1 MCNSAA
7 DNPKLRSILW
17 PVQTIL
23 LVLSPQFMID
33 AFMDQSTNK
42 RSNFMIL
49 LKKSLQTSRNLDLAS
64 VCYVDICKA
73 ATYVSPHNESIL
85 RLMVADIESDLRN
98 KVWNFANFYGID
110 TANSTLGYTIDQQAL
125 ATDFLLSRI
134 KLDKDDAIRT
144 LIPSCMDENA
154 PIIVK
159 LALVKSFSA
168 IMLEEYHLP
177 WNPTLDSLRDSIC
190 TPLRTLFLQVV
201 QEEMSHRSRESSV
214 TNHRGRVELL
224 VDTLRLYRSD
234 PSLAVLGS
242 DDRVEENIDFMRGL
256 ATLLTHPAQVVRQAA
271 AEVLVK
277 LHQPNTITQW
287 AFDMNNV
294 STFWRITSPPIVSIC
309 RSLLDTNSSKETQL
323 FLLGVLIRLIKTR
336 LTFINSKKSLFTLE
350 TSYIKEK
357 LQAANSLELSLLIL
371 LSSAH
376 KEVCDESFSCLETM
390 LLEVKSVDV
399 FEDGVNTQTTASNM
413 DVYRHLCVENY
424 QFMGRKAQQ
433 KRIRQCLQMLPNHTL
448 CSFNAWEEAWKR
460 WKMLTP
466 FVNRISE
473 ENETDPSESPTMYH
487 RRALPVGKSDKSKS
501 STTSAASIIS
511 KPQPDPE
518 IYEEKS
524 TEWQNFTGFL
534 AALGGCCLTR
544 EREINDTASQSSD
557 HSKKIANGPYTM
569 VDGFVA
575 EMTEMLVSSNVYVRE
590 GVKDTLGSDLSPT
603 LFMLLFRHLE
613 DRMKKCFDSGG
624 QPAHTNDNRL
634 FVEQL
639 VLVLR
644 LILDRL
650 VNPGDYLLNIDFS
663 TLVRQILD
671 YLDRLSNTYATLR
684 IKIKA
689 CILIEALMDKKENII
704 IQNSIVLR
712 NKMLE
717 ILVDWTSHVS
727 LLQKPHENDTNL
739 ERLQR
744 DLDQTCLKA
753 IVNVLYQ
760 LPLQPLDSVRP
771 ADATLIKS
779 KLFLKHFNF
788 FRKVLDGYKRSER
801 EIGIMQQKGS
811 LVKTASESYQDIA
824 QMKELIILAMSHLLS
839 ANVEAG
845 LKYSLSMGYDDD
857 EKTRTSFMQVLTNIL
872 DQGTEFETLA
882 ENVVTD
888 RYEKLVDVLVNSDM
902 EIALTL
908 CAVCPSTDI
917 SGLAE
922 VLLVCFESRGKIVP
936 LLKAV
941 VEREV
946 IKTEQEA
953 TLFRGTT
960 MATRLLS
967 AYAKI
972 ACVDYI
978 RLTLLPVMQ
987 YINTLPDNQLT
998 WELDP
1003 QKLNP
1008 GENVVKNKANVLL
1021 VTEKL
1026 LQAICSSVDS
1036 APRIFRE
1043 ELELIA
1049 TSVGSHFPEA
1059 KYTAVGGFV
1068 FLRLFGPAILSPE
1081 TAGFA
1086 KNALP
1091 KSSNTRKILLQA
1103 TRIIQNLA
1111 NNVLFGAKEPHMVS
1125 LNDFLTNN
1133 IYRVTSF
1140 LRSVS
1145 TFPES
1150 QSDIAGANL
1159 VMDQSNYT
1167 RLHKYLTSNLER
1179 ISRDLTN
1186 TYLTNGA
1193 STENLLQC
1201 KKNLE
1206 SLSTLLA
1213 QLGRP
1218 SETANPDSLH
1228 TRNYAVVNSNHNY
1241 SDFMRKHAHK
1251 DLSIISAEHKFY
1263 LGGKSKKGRPVFY
1276 LFTRTLDHQHTDF
1289 ELLTYYMLRVME
1301 PYLDAPFELM
1311 YDTTGFTLDNAIPIN
1326 WLDQLFSMIFNNM
1339 NDYLVA
1345 VHILNP
1351 TTHLLRHM
1359 LKLPRPLLNK
1369 VVKRLHIY
1377 SNLSEAGEAIEIS
1390 EFKFAKATLNLE
1402 KNPSVTIYPVTRLTN
1417 QRISLPVIVKIS
1429 SEELQIISM
1438 KKQEIFESYQAILR
1452 DVYHISQLEDI
1463 TPLLSMKSDHGEGI
1477 SIKHDRGKST
1487 MVLLSPQ
1494 RDAILSHLRRSKQR
1508 YESSRPSNI
1517 KERAIRPNDVP
1528 GRLLNMAL
1536 VNVGSSDPSLRLAAY
1551 NLLYSLS
1558 QSFKFHIGNQL
1569 FSARDMCIPSNSTGF
1584 VVSISENLALT
1595 ELHLTLEFL
1604 DEAIVGLLK
1613 SNEPMQQLCLDY
1625 MVPWWRNLESFSRP
1639 NFLEEAS
1646 SKTKIREIIM
1656 SLIDITM
1663 QKPELYKH
1671 MQNKVWKNIA
1681 EVEEITGMVIDCFVQ
1696 YSVEKGMGSSEAEM
1710 IADTFVT
1717 MGDLLVRGKLIT
1729 RLRRVIEGT
1738 SIQPCRQLVEHRS
1751 WREITV
1757 LLRFGLMLSFNS
1769 FSGIVSF
1776 LPEIYHTTT
1785 MVVVT
1790 GPTLIRSTVHKTVV
1804 NVIHNLC
1811 TTNTNLSEENR
1822 RKLQYI
1828 LNDICDSKNR
1838 VLFGLTN
1845 QMANA
1850 FTITP
1855 ETTTDYADS
1864 INLSYL
1870 QNIVKILIDTI
1881 SYGAANQDVANK
1893 WRARWMS
1900 LVTSTA
1906 FYFNPAIQPRAF
1918 VVLGCLAQDEVDDD
1932 LLYQILVALKGALA
1946 IFVESEP
1953 HLIISIIMCLTNLID
1968 NLPSDSRYLLH
1979 LFWLSV
1985 SLVQIAHPV
1994 IFQPA
1999 VEFLHSVLRALDSRD
2014 MFLYRSIE
2022 QVLLAARIDL
2032 EDCATELD
2040 KACEV
2045 SFKTYFS
2052 FAIAVI
2058 LLKGLDY
2065 CENKD
2070 VVYKCLSSF
2079 LVIESKHFTKEEVV
2093 EASALGYLT
2102 GLIPF
2107 AAKGNGLADLL
2118 QLACYKDIDT
2128 GNIDLGLLGS
2138 GLFDFLEI
2146 PENSTALLFVSLLVA
2161 LLNTTENETEK
2172 AFLYKLLAGAA
2183 TAVPE
2188 VFSLAYEPLLPKMNQ
2203 IVLNTQN
2210 HELLEAVKNIL
2221 LTACSESAFVSQ
2233 KRTQKWGLENLGFEA
2248 LINPMLGLMKHDII
2262 LNAKLASRLLGAI
2275 TDQQ

>member
-1 MCNSAA
+1 M
-7 DNPKLRSILW
+7 
-17 PVQTIL
+17 
-23 LVLSPQFMID
+23 
-33 AFMDQSTNK
+33 
-42 RSNFMIL
+42 
-49 LKKSLQTSRNLDLAS
+49 
-64 VCYVDICKA
+64 
-73 ATYVSPHNESIL
+73 
-85 RLMVADIESDLRN
+85 
-98 KVWNFANFYGID
+98 G
-110 TANSTLGYTIDQQAL
+110 
-125 ATDFLLSRI
+125 
-134 KLDKDDAIRT
+134 
-144 LIPSCMDENA
+144 
-154 PIIVK
+154 
-159 LALVKSFSA
+159 
-168 IMLEEYHLP
+168 
-177 WNPTLDSLRDSIC
+177 
-190 TPLRTLFLQVV
+190 
-201 QEEMSHRSRESSV
+201 SS
-214 TNHRGRVELL
+214 
-224 VDTLRLYRSD
+224 
-234 PSLAVLGS
+234 
-242 DDRVEENIDFMRGL
+242 
-256 ATLLTHPAQVVRQAA
+256 
-271 AEVLVK
+271 
-277 LHQPNTITQW
+277 
-287 AFDMNNV
+287 
-294 STFWRITSPPIVSIC
+294 
-309 RSLLDTNSSKETQL
+309 
-323 FLLGVLIRLIKTR
+323 
-336 LTFINSKKSLFTLE
+336 
-350 TSYIKEK
+350 
-357 LQAANSLELSLLIL
+357 
-371 LSSAH
+371 
-376 KEVCDESFSCLETM
+376 
-390 LLEVKSVDV
+390 
-399 FEDGVNTQTTASNM
+399 
-413 DVYRHLCVENY
+413 
-424 QFMGRKAQQ
+424 
-433 KRIRQCLQMLPNHTL
+433 
-448 CSFNAWEEAWKR
+448 
-460 WKMLTP
+460 
-466 FVNRISE
+466 
-473 ENETDPSESPTMYH
+473 
-487 RRALPVGKSDKSKS
+487 
-501 STTSAASIIS
+501 ASIIS

-544 EREINDTASQSSD
+544 EREMNDSASQSSD
-557 HSKKIANGPYTM
+557 NSKKIANGPFTM

-590 GVKDTLGSDLSPT
+590 GIKDTLGNDLSPT

-613 DRMKKCFDSGG
+613 DRMKKCFDSSG
-624 QPAHTNDNRL
+624 QPIHTNENRL

-650 VNPGDYLLNIDFS
+650 VNPGDYLLSIDFS
-663 TLVRQILD
+663 TLVRQFLD
-671 YLDRLSNTYATLR
+671 YLDRLSNTYVTLR

-689 CILIEALMDKKENII
+689 CILIEALMEKKESII

-717 ILVDWTSHVS
+717 TLVDWTSHVS
-727 LLQKPHENDTNL
+727 LLQKSHEEDNNL

-744 DLDQTCLKA
+744 DLDQACLKA
-753 IVNVLYQ
+753 IVNVLHQ
-760 LPLQPLDSVRP
+760 LPLQPLDNVRP
-771 ADATLIKS
+771 ADAHLIKS

-788 FRKVLDGYKRSER
+788 FRKVLDGYKRAER
-801 EIGIMQQKGS
+801 EIMLMQQKGS
-811 LVKTASESYQDIA
+811 LIKTVSESYQDIA
-824 QMKELIILAMSHLLS
+824 QMKELTILAMSHLLS

-857 EKTRTSFMQVLTNIL
+857 QKTRTSFMQVLTNIL

-888 RYEKLVDVLVNSDM
+888 RYEKLIDMLVNSEM

-908 CAVCPSTDI
+908 CAVCPSSDI

-922 VLLVCFESRGKIVP
+922 ILLICFESRRKIIP

-946 IKTEQEA
+946 IRTEQEA

-967 AYAKI
+967 AYAKFT
-972 ACVDYI
+972 CVDYMRI
-978 RLTLLPVMQ
+978 TLLPVMQ
-987 YINTLPDNQLT
+987 FINTLPDSQLT

-1003 QKLNP
+1003 QKLSSS
-1008 GENVVKNKANVLL
+1008 EDVTKNKQNVLR

-1026 LQAICSSVDS
+1026 LQAICSSADN

-1049 TSVGSHFPEA
+1049 ASVGSHFPEA

-1091 KSSNTRKILLQA
+1091 KNGNARKILLQA
-1103 TRIIQNLA
+1103 TRIMQNLA

-1133 IYRVTSF
+1133 IYQVTSF
-1140 LRSVS
+1140 LRNIS
-1145 TFPES
+1145 TLPDTK
-1150 QSDIAGANL
+1150 SDIGGANL
-1159 VMDQSNYT
+1159 VMDQSSYI

-1186 TYLTNGA
+1186 NYLANGA
-1193 STENLLQC
+1193 STEDLLRC

-1206 SLSTLLA
+1206 HLSTLLA

-1218 SETANPDSLH
+1218 SELANVDSLH
-1228 TRNYAVVNSNHNY
+1228 ARNYAVANNNHSY
-1241 SDFMRKHAHK
+1241 SDFMRRNAHR
-1251 DLSIISAEHKFY
+1251 DLTAISTEHTFY
-1263 LGGKSKKGRPVFY
+1263 MGGKSKEGRPVFY
-1276 LFTRTLDHQHTDF
+1276 MFTRTLDNQNTDF

-1301 PYLDAPFELM
+1301 PYLNAPFELM
-1311 YDTTGFTLDNAIPIN
+1311 YDTTGFTLDNAIPIH
-1326 WLDQLFSMIFNNM
+1326 WLDQLFSMIFNDM

-1359 LKLPRPLLNK
+1359 LKLPRSLLNK
-1369 VVKRLHIY
+1369 VVKRLHVY
-1377 SNLSEAGEAIEIS
+1377 SSLSELSEAIEIS
-1390 EFKFAKATLNLE
+1390 EFRFSKATVNLE

-1417 QRISLPVIVKIS
+1417 QRISIPVIVKIS

-1463 TPLLSMKSDHGEGI
+1463 TPLLSLKSDHGEGI

-1494 RDAILSHLRRSKQR
+1494 RDAILAHLRRSKQR

-1536 VNVGSSDPSLRLAAY
+1536 VNVGSNDPSLRVAAY

-1569 FSARDMCIPSNSTGF
+1569 FSAKDMCIPSNSTSF
-1584 VVSISENLALT
+1584 IVSISENLALT

-1613 SNEPMQQLCLDY
+1613 SNESMQQLCLDY
-1625 MVPWWRNLESFSRP
+1625 MVPWWKNLESFARP
-1639 NFLEEAS
+1639 NIMEEVS
-1646 SKTKIREIIM
+1646 SKSKIREIIM
-1656 SLIDITM
+1656 SLINITM
-1663 QKPELYKH
+1663 ERTEH
-1671 MQNKVWKNIA
+1671 MQSKVWKHLSK
-1681 EVEEITGMVIDCFVQ
+1681 VEEITGMVIDCFVQ
-1696 YSVEKGMGSSEAEM
+1696 YSVEKGMGSTEAEM

-1717 MGDLLVRGKLIT
+1717 MGDLLIRGKLIT
-1729 RLRRVIEGT
+1729 RMRRVIEGT
-1738 SIQPCRQLVEHRS
+1738 SAQPCRQLVEHKS

-1769 FSGIVSF
+1769 FSGAVNF
-1776 LPEIYHTTT
+1776 LPEVYHITT

-1811 TTNTNLSEENR
+1811 TTSVNLPEENR
-1822 RKLQYI
+1822 RKLHYI

-1881 SYGAANQDVANK
+1881 NYGATNQDIANK

-1906 FYFNPAIQPRAF
+1906 FYFNPAVQPRAF

-1946 IFVESEP
+1946 IFVETEP

-1985 SLVQIAHPV
+1985 GLIQIGHPL
-1994 IFQPA
+1994 IFQHA

-2014 MFLYRSIE
+2014 MFMHKSIE
-2022 QVLLAARIDL
+2022 QVLLESRANL
-2032 EDCATELD
+2032 ESCAVELD
-2040 KACEV
+2040 DACGV
-2045 SFKTYFS
+2045 NFVNYFS
-2052 FAIAVI
+2052 FAIAII
-2058 LLKGLDY
+2058 LLKGLNH

-2070 VVYKCLSSF
+2070 VVYRCLCSF
-2079 LVIESKHFTKEEVV
+2079 LAIESKHFTKEEVI
-2093 EASALGYLT
+2093 EARALGYLT

-2107 AAKGNGLADLL
+2107 AAKENGLVDLL

-2128 GNIDLGLLGS
+2128 GNINLELLGA

-2146 PENSTALLFVSLLVA
+2146 PDNSTALLFVSLLVA
-2161 LLNTTENETEK
+2161 LLNTSENESEK
-2172 AFLYKLLAGAA
+2172 VFLYKLLAEAA
-2183 TAVPE
+2183 TTVPE

-2221 LTACSESAFVSQ
+2221 LTACSESAFTQNSTQ
-2233 KRTQKWGLENLGFEA
+2233 KRTQKWGLSNLGFLA
-2248 LINPMLGLMKHDII
+2248 LLDPTLGAVKTNIT
-2262 LNAKLASRLLGAI
+2262 LNAKLA
-2275 TDQQ
+2275 